1 MKRNKL
7 LLLLLALVVSFAM
20 WLYVITVVSP
30 ESEETFYNVPV
41 VLQGDTVLNDR
52 GFMLLMEEKPTVTLT
67 LTGNRSDLIK
77 LNSSNITL
85 TADLSK
91 IYEEGEHELLYSISF
106 PGDVP
111 SGAVAV
117 MRKDPGSIPVTVER
131 KITDKPVDVVI
142 DDGGTNVD
150 KGYLI
155 QDTKLDYDQIL
166 ISGPASVVSD
176 IVMARINV
184 DYTGRNKTF
193 GEDFFITLCDEEGN
207 PVDSKWVEVDRSSV
221 FLEVVVH
228 QVKEIPLTVTV
239 VEGGG
244 ATTQTSKVTVD
255 PQTIT
260 VSGAEADL
268 KDLETLELGRV
279 DLSEFKEDTELE
291 FEIKLPSGVKAVDD
305 TTSARVTVQF
315 LDLQIREMTVT
326 RFETQNVPEGMEAKV
341 MVQELKLSIR
351 GPKAVVENL
360 TANDVWI
367 VVDLTD
373 AKIGNSNV
381 EAQVVVANAKNS
393 GAGALGK
400 YQVLVSLTERVE

>member
-260 VSGAEADL
+260 VSGVEADL

-291 FEIKLPSGVKAVDD
+291 LEIKLPSGVKAVDD

>member
-52 GFMLLMEEKPTVTLT
+52 GFMLLMVEKPTVTLT

-260 VSGAEADL
+260 VSGVEADL

-291 FEIKLPSGVKAVDD
+291 LEIKLPSGVKAVDD

>member
-1 MKRNKL
+1 MKKNKL
-7 LLLLLALVVSFAM
+7 LFLLLAVVVAFAM

-85 TADLSK
+85 MADLSK
-91 IYEEGEHELLYSISF
+91 IYEEGEHELLYSIAY

-117 MRKDPGSIPVTVER
+117 MRKDPASIPVKVER

-142 DDGGTNVD
+142 DDGGTNVGE
-150 KGYLI
+150 GYLI
-155 QDTKLDYDQIL
+155 QDTRLDYEQIL
-166 ISGPASVVSD
+166 ITGPASVVD
-176 IVMARINV
+176 KITMARIDV
-184 DYTGRNKTF
+184 DYSGRNKTF
-193 GEDFFITLCDEEGN
+193 GEDFFITLCDENGE

-228 QVKEIPLTVTV
+228 QVKEIPLTVTI

-244 ATTQTSKVTVD
+244 ATMNTSKVTVN

-268 KDLETLELGRV
+268 KDLDAIELGRI
-279 DLSEFKEDTELE
+279 DLSEFREDTELE

-305 TTSARVTVQF
+305 TSKAEVKLEF
-315 LDLQIREMTVT
+315 LDLAIREMIVT
-326 RFETQNVPEGMEAKV
+326 RFETENVSEGMHAKV
-341 MVQELKLSIR
+341 MVQELKISIR
-351 GPKAVVENL
+351 GPKKVVDNL
-360 TANDVWI
+360 TEEDVWI
-367 VVDLTD
+367 VVDLAG
-373 AKIGNSNV
+373 AKTGNSNV

-400 YQVLVSLTERVE
+400 YQVLVSLTQEEE

>member
-7 LLLLLALVVSFAM
+7 LLLLLSVVISFAL

-30 ESEETFYNVPV
+30 ESEDTFYNVPV

-91 IYEEGEHELLYSISF
+91 IYEEGEHELLYSISY

-142 DDGGTNVD
+142 DDGGTNVG

-155 QDTKLDYDQIL
+155 QDTKLDYEQIL
-166 ISGPASVVSD
+166 ISGPASVVND
-176 IVMARINV
+176 IAMARINV
-184 DYTGRNKTF
+184 DYTDRTKTF

-244 ATTQTSKVTVD
+244 ATLETTKVTVD
-255 PQTIT
+255 PQIIT
-260 VSGAEADL
+260 VSGTEADL
-268 KDLETLELGRV
+268 KDLEELDLGKV
-279 DLSEFKEDTELE
+279 DLSEYDADTELE
-291 FEIKLPSGVKAVDD
+291 FEIKLPSGVEAVDD
-305 TTSARVTVQF
+305 TTTAKVTVDF
-315 LDLQIREMTVT
+315 LDLEIREMTVT
-326 RFETQNVPEGMEAKV
+326 RFETKNVPEGMEAKV
-341 MVQELKLSIR
+341 MVKELKISIR
-351 GPKAVVENL
+351 GPKLVVDNL
-360 TANDVWI
+360 AEEDVWI

-373 AKIGNSNV
+373 AKTGNSNV
-381 EAQVVVANAKNS
+381 DAQVVVANAKNS

-400 YQVLVSLTERVE
+400 YQVLISLTEEEE

>member
-52 GFMLLMEEKPTVTLT
+52 GFMLLMVEKPTVTLT

-291 FEIKLPSGVKAVDD
+291 LEIKLPSGVKAVDD

-373 AKIGNSNV
+373 AKIATPMWRPRSWWLTPRIPV
-381 EAQVVVANAKNS
+381 PAHW
-393 GAGALGK
+393 
-400 YQVLVSLTERVE
+400 VSIKCWFP